1 MNYSEV
7 FSKAWKIIWK
17 FKALWIFGILAS
29 CSRSR
34 TSGFSGS
41 SSGSGSTSW
50 FNADGVLAGRVPSLP
65 VNLQTWFLN
74 FQRTWDAEPWVIL
87 ILVMAFLFVI
97 LALIVLSMFL
107 GVLGRVGVA
116 RGAWLADDGEEKL
129 GFSRIFNESKP
140 YFWRVFLLFLL
151 IFFVSVALVGILMI
165 PFLLATIFTLG
176 LALVL
181 FIPVMMLASF
191 AVKIIIEQSVVAIVA
206 ENKGVFE
213 AIQRAWNLLVK
224 KPWPQIVVGFVVTIG
239 EMGAMFIL
247 VLPYLLLMIPL
258 FISIG
263 IDSGS
268 AAWIGAWISGIGA
281 LLYSPFVILAS
292 GILHAYIGA
301 LWALTFKCLTED
313 ELAVVVEEPVAS

>member
-301 LWALTFKCLTED
+301 LWALTFKRLTED

>member
-176 LALVL
+176 V
-181 FIPVMMLASF
+181 
-191 AVKIIIEQSVVAIVA
+191 SVFMV
-206 ENKGVFE
+206 
-213 AIQRAWNLLVK
+213 R
-224 KPWPQIVVGFVVTIG
+224 
-239 EMGAMFIL
+239 
-247 VLPYLLLMIPL
+247 
-258 FISIG
+258 
-263 IDSGS
+263 DS
-268 AAWIGAWISGIGA
+268 
-281 LLYSPFVILAS
+281 
-292 GILHAYIGA
+292 
-301 LWALTFKCLTED
+301 K
-313 ELAVVVEEPVAS
+313 